1 VRALIVDDSRAI
13 RTILGQILRS
23 VGFEVVEAG
32 NGQEGLAKLAE
43 VGSADLA
50 MVDWNMPVMDG
61 LAFVQAAR
69 AIPIHDP
76 MRIVMVTTETDM
88 ARMVRAMDEGAN
100 EYIMKPFTRDMIV
113 QKLEIVGMTISP

>member
-23 VGFEVVEAG
+23 LGFEVVEAG

-43 VGSADLA
+43 VSSVDLA

-69 AIPIHDP
+69 ALATHDP

-88 ARMVRAMDEGAN
+88 DRMVRAIKEGAN
-100 EYIMKPFTRDMIV
+100 EYIMKPFTRDMVV
-113 QKLEIVGMTISP
+113 QKLEIVGMTVSS